1 MRRWILHVVVA
12 VVAAIA
18 PSVCQARTVPLA
30 STAPASSARPGSRSG
45 SIDAA
50 NNGPA
55 EKKKRTRFNPSLS
68 MPKVWGRSNGKQS
81 EPPSS
86 SDGDDTSDPEK
97 GQQSTD
103 DADVKSGDDGDGS
116 SDGDDTSDPEKGQ
129 QSTDD
134 ADVKSGDDGD
144 GKNPVDME
152 NAATNPAGGSEGG
165 ADIDEK
171 SSTTSTDADETV
183 AEPLE
188 EKKTSSQP
196 KEDGKI
202 EMETHPLEAQSSN
215 QTQTRS
221 GIIYIAPPVSPM
233 KKTSS
238 QPKED
243 GKIEMETHPLE
254 AQSSNQT
261 QTRSGIIYIAPPVSP
276 MMPQHQHHARPM
288 PYPFVP
294 QHQHHPHQHNN
305 NRSPSLLSSILSI
318 LLPRPQNMPPSPYG
332 PPSPMP
338 PSSPYG
344 PGPGNNALLS
354 LLLRLAL
361 FSAGTLVLDL
371 LGLGA
376 HSDAFLP
383 TPAQHYTFERIND
396 RYRRDGSALRQA
408 LESPPPGIGKRR
420 WKRAFGR
427 RRRDA
432 VGVLTLSEIEDEGGE
447 ERNNNHH
454 LAGSETTTTTKEP
467 PSLTNGALYNRT
479 VIIVEMKPDARVGNG
494 IAEQLRDTVTFLIE
508 QHRDHVDRRR
518 LDAKHAM
525 SSRLFSSSKFLPS
538 SYFSS
543 KTSFRHRHRHRTP
556 NGIRPA
562 LGTEME
568 IVLFLDSPGGTVQDY
583 GLASSHLWRLR
594 NEPHV
599 TLSVCVDRVAASGGY
614 MMACQATPGHL
625 FAAPFAMVGSI
636 GVLMETVNVN
646 EVLKRYGVKP
656 LVIKAG
662 KNKAPL
668 KTLGEV
674 TQEEL
679 KMAQDDADVIHEAF
693 QRWVTQS
700 RPNVAVTEDWIEK
713 VCTGSVFLG
722 QEACNLG
729 LVDRVLT
736 SDQYIAEK
744 IAAGDRVLRLIP
756 YRGPQFG
763 LKISPLDLLLSGLDA
778 EGRAKISGRIR
789 RFGRGA
795 LRHVAPLFRVGAT
808 VGILNHLASL
818 HYHRP

>member
-86 SDGDDTSDPEK
+86 SDGDDKNDH
-97 GQQSTD
+97 
-103 DADVKSGDDGDGS
+103 
-116 SDGDDTSDPEKGQ
+116 EKGQ

-144 GKNPVDME
+144 GKNPADTE
-152 NAATNPAGGSEGG
+152 NYATNPVEGAEGG
-165 ADIDEK
+165 VDADEK
-171 SSTTSTDADETV
+171 SSTTSTDADETL

-188 EKKTSSQP
+188 EKETSSSQP
-196 KEDGKI
+196 KEDGKMEI
-202 EMETHPLEAQSSN
+202 EAHPSEAQYSN
-215 QTQTRS
+215 
-221 GIIYIAPPVSPM
+221 
-233 KKTSS
+233 
-238 QPKED
+238 
-243 GKIEMETHPLE
+243 
-254 AQSSNQT
+254 

-722 QEACNLG
+722 QEACDLG

-818 HYHRP
+818 HYHRPNYVWAA